1 MPAPLSGSA
10 VHVGAVRG
18 RYYRENFAQGGID
31 LVQIIPELVTNADA
45 AIAASGRPRGR
56 IDLRFGAPPAGLIAR
71 WAQQMR
77 TLKVPALLD
86 WRFEVSCTDDG
97 VGVNATTVERRLGA
111 LGELPEHTGGQR
123 GLFGRGLRDVWL
135 AQGAGRIAGARDQR
149 LVETWFFPAPGD
161 DPYAFLHVRN
171 TADRTAT
178 PGTTVS
184 VPLAVERLPADG
196 RLRTLVSQLVQLRP
210 ILEDPHRELS
220 LELPSGTVE
229 IVRFPAPVPCPDRPI
244 LFDDDVK
251 VTPGV
256 TAHITVRRAAQPLSA
271 GTSRATRLGGLLVC
285 SGRAAHES
293 TFAGQE
299 GLPGTRH
306 LYGEVRCD
314 ALEQLQRAALD
325 RPRPQVVVKVDR
337 SGLNENH
344 PVVRALHAA
353 IDKTLKPIVA
363 EEERRAGAHLIRPGS
378 ALRARDQVGL
388 RALND
393 VLKGAFDQPGK
404 TGTDPGD
411 TPGTPP
417 AALTTEADED
427 IDPDERDTDAAAED
441 ADGVGDPVDQAPE
454 QPEEPLAPA
463 MRFKQSLVRLHP
475 GERRGVSI
483 VIDPEQIPPGT
494 EVHVAV
500 DPGLSITLHADHVPE
515 PVRGGWS
522 RLDTSLRCRVTA
534 EPGARLSVL
543 AEAGGHTAELVVLVV
558 RHRASGWVREI
569 ARKDEDNEIDA
580 TFDPESGI
588 VTVYEGRREFKA
600 LERAARK
607 SGLAKNRIR
616 EYLPYRMLEVE
627 VAANTVYAWA
637 AHEILARRLAEERP
651 SDPVE
656 YAASVRHQA
665 QALRYRAHD
674 KLMRAFLDD
683 EVFTGQVRLQPE
695 TPRKRRQ
702 TSFLDDD

>member
-1 MPAPLSGSA
+1 MRAAPLPGSA

-18 RYYRENFAQGGID
+18 RYYRENFAQGGVD

-45 AIAASGRPRGR
+45 AIAASGRQRGR
-56 IDLRFGAPPAGLIAR
+56 IALRFGAPPAGLIDR
-71 WAQQMR
+71 WRDQMR
-77 TLKVPALLD
+77 TLRVPALLD

-97 VGVNATTVERRLGA
+97 VGVNASTVEQRLGA

-135 AQGAGRIAGARDQR
+135 AQGAGRIEGARDQR
-149 LVETWFFPAPGD
+149 LVETWFFPATGD
-161 DPYAFLHVRN
+161 DPYAFLHVRD
-171 TADRTAT
+171 TADRAAA

-210 ILEDPHRELS
+210 ILEDPARELS

-229 IVRFPAPVPCPDRPI
+229 LVRFPGPAPDPDRPI

-251 VTPGV
+251 VTGSV
-256 TAHITVRRAAQPLSA
+256 AARITVRRAAQPLSA
-271 GTSRATRLGGLLVC
+271 GTSRATRLGGLLVR

-344 PVVRALHAA
+344 PVVRALYAA
-353 IDKTLKPIVA
+353 IDRVLKPIVA

-393 VLKGAFDQPGK
+393 ILKGAFDQPGRAA
-404 TGTDPGD
+404 TEPGR
-411 TPGTPP
+411 TPGIQPP
-417 AALTTEADED
+417 ALTPELDDPADVETGHAD
-427 IDPDERDTDAAAED
+427 QRDQPLPDDVVAS
-441 ADGVGDPVDQAPE
+441 P
-454 QPEEPLAPA
+454 
-463 MRFKQSLVRLHP
+463 MRFKQTLVRLHP

-483 VIDPEQIPPGT
+483 LFDPDQIPPGT
-494 EVHVAV
+494 PVHVAV
-500 DPGLSITLHADHVPE
+500 DPGLSINLHADYVPD

-522 RLDTSLRCRVTA
+522 RLDTNLRCRVTA

-543 AEAGGHTAELVVLVV
+543 AEADAHTAELVVLVV

-569 ARKDEDNEIDA
+569 ARKDEDNETEA
-580 TFDPESGI
+580 TFDPESGV

-600 LERAARK
+600 LERAARR
-607 SGLAKNRIR
+607 SGLAKARIR

-651 SDPVE
+651 SDPIE
-656 YAASVRHQA
+656 YAASVYHQA

-674 KLMRAFLDD
+674 KLMRAFLDE
-683 EVFTGQVRLQPE
+683 EVFTGQVRVHPE
-695 TPRKRRQ
+695 TPRRRRQ
-702 TSFLDDD
+702 GSLLDDS